1 MMKSKILETYPLS
14 EYPEAKYLT
23 ENSPVIYIADFSER
37 TKGDRG
43 VEVYTESPLTPDG
56 AQTMDC
62 LTLTNEKQ
70 LNIDFSI
77 FDDHQFK
84 QEGKDKDDSHCECC
98 FFLSNSDENSW
109 ISFVEIKDCKPKN
122 VLSYKE
128 KVKEQIISTVS
139 HFKKKEIIAEGKR
152 IYGIISFPRRNKV
165 AFNDYIFRTH
175 QEILEMR
182 KEYGILF
189 LPSNT
194 IKVTSKSVAL

>member
-1 MMKSKILETYPLS
+1 MMKSKLQETYPTS
-14 EYPEAKYLT
+14 EYRTL
-23 ENSPVIYIADFSER
+23 NSPMIYVADFSLR
-37 TKGDRG
+37 TEGDRG
-43 VEVYTESPLTPDG
+43 VEIYTEIPLTPDG
-56 AQTMDC
+56 TQVMDC
-62 LTLTNEKQ
+62 LTLTNDEH

-84 QEGKDKDDSHCECC
+84 KEGKDKDDSHCECC
-98 FFLSNSDENSW
+98 FFLTNSDESPW

-122 VLSYKE
+122 VLTYKE

-139 HFKKKEIIAEGKR
+139 HFRKKGIIAEDKR

-175 QEILEMR
+175 QDIMEM
-182 KEYGILF
+182 KKKYGILF

>member
-1 MMKSKILETYPLS
+1 M
-14 EYPEAKYLT
+14 
-23 ENSPVIYIADFSER
+23 IYVADFSLR
-37 TKGDRG
+37 TEGDRG
-43 VEVYTESPLTPDG
+43 VEIYTEIPLTPDG
-56 AQTMDC
+56 TQVMDC
-62 LTLTNEKQ
+62 LTLTNDEH

-84 QEGKDKDDSHCECC
+84 KEGKDKDDSHCECC
-98 FFLSNSDENSW
+98 FFLTNSDESPW

-122 VLSYKE
+122 VLTYKE

-139 HFKKKEIIAEGKR
+139 HFRKKGIIAEDKR

-175 QEILEMR
+175 QDIMEM
-182 KEYGILF
+182 KKKYGILF